1 MKLIVTNSIGK
12 TELKPLANT
21 FPIEAVKAAAKKSL
35 SGLGENIK
43 NTKKL
48 FSTTLSKVYLTS
60 TGGAGRAVF
69 LLQISAE
76 TSVLVM
82 IRLKNDKQ
90 VGANMTV
97 KNPKFEKVLE
107 KNLDLIFADL
117 KSGNF
122 IEYDLL

>member
-1 MKLIVTNSIGK
+1 MKLIVTHSIGK
-12 TELKPLANT
+12 IELKPLENT
-21 FPIEAVKAAAKKSL
+21 FPVEALKAAAKKSL

-48 FSTTLSKVYLTS
+48 SATTLNKVYLTS

-69 LLQISAE
+69 LLQISSEEA
-76 TSVLVM
+76 VLVM

-107 KNLDLIFADL
+107 KNLDLILSDL
-117 KSGNF
+117 KTGSF
-122 IEYDLL
+122 VEYEL

>member
-12 TELKPLANT
+12 TELKPLAST

-48 FSTTLSKVYLTS
+48 SSSTLSKVYLTS

-69 LLQISAE
+69 LSQISEE
-76 TSVLVM
+76 TSILVM

-107 KNLDLIFADL
+107 KNLDLILSDL
-117 KSGNF
+117 KAGNLK
-122 IEYDLL
+122 EYEI